1 MEDMS
6 LDSNAVDMTDES
18 IADLKNTEELITT
31 DMENTKDLV
40 SIDKE
45 DTEDLASVDDGTN
58 GMEISDGTMVDMKE
72 PDYMEANE
80 NSAGGLSST
89 VVYGIVIGVCVVIGI
104 VLGIIFGKRAANK

>member
-6 LDSNAVDMTDES
+6 LDSNAVDMTDEG

-31 DMENTKDLV
+31 DMENTEDLV
-40 SIDKE
+40 SLDKE
-45 DTEDLASVDDGTN
+45 VTEDLASVDGGTN
-58 GMEISDGTMVDMKE
+58 GMEISDGTMVDIKE
-72 PDYMEANE
+72 PSYMEANE
-80 NSAGGLSST
+80 NSAGGLNST

>member
-1 MEDMS
+1 MENMS
-6 LDSNAVDMTDES
+6 FTSNAVDMTDEG

-58 GMEISDGTMVDMKE
+58 GMEISDGTMIDIKE